1 MSESL
6 EELGIFILPEENQ
19 GLVLRL
25 CVYIIKKNQGGATGQ
40 VERVRRQQG
49 DLGHVGP
56 AIIVHMLGGGP
67 QPDIGDLI
75 TAWAEEVKTAKTRES
90 CLTPSGTTNSHITVP
105 WDRNH
110 IPSAL
115 PPPPHPS
122 PLPITHINNND
133 PEPRREETRTFSKW
147 RVQGR

>member
-1 MSESL
+1 MERVQRNTIPVLESL
-6 EELGIFILPEENQ
+6 EELGIFILPEESQ

-25 CVYIIKKNQGGATGQ
+25 CVYIIKKNQGRATGQ

-49 DLGHVGP
+49 DLGHVRSSNN
-56 AIIVHMLGGGP
+56 HLFTCLGEA
-67 QPDIGDLI
+67 LNH
-75 TAWAEEVKTAKTRES
+75 WAEEVKTAKTRES

-115 PPPPHPS
+115 PPLPHPS

-133 PEPRREETRTFSKW
+133 PEPRREETRTFSK
-147 RVQGR
+147 